1 MEKRKSFVVYDSFL
15 DMIEIV
21 PDKED
26 KLQLA
31 LAMLRYGLGR
41 EDMELENPYL
51 NAMFT
56 GIKANID
63 AAQNRYDRACSG
75 GVKGG
80 RPTSISQ
87 DEVQE
92 LKSVGK
98 TQKQVAQMLG
108 VSERTVKRYWNIV
121 SDDEGCQKVT
131 KGERCHNL
139 NDNDNDNVNDN
150 ENENNNKLTPSSE
163 NKAYRILDDGTY
175 IEVKDTPSIKV
186 SSYYIDDDN
195 CSADDDIEDYDLPF

>member
-15 DMIEIV
+15 DMVEMI

-26 KLQLA
+26 QLQLI
-31 LAMLRYGLGR
+31 LAVLRYGLGR

-98 TQKQVAQMLG
+98 TQKQVAEMLG
-108 VSERTVKRYWNIV
+108 VSINTVKRHWNIV
-121 SDDEGCQKVT
+121 EDDEGCQKVS
-131 KGERCHNL
+131 KGIKTHNL
-139 NDNDNDNVNDN
+139 NDNDNVNDN
-150 ENENNNKLTPSSE
+150 ENENENNNELTPSTEYKNS
-163 NKAYRILDDGTY
+163 TY
-175 IEVKDTPSIKV
+175 YD
-186 SSYYIDDDN
+186 IDDDIYYEKN
-195 CSADDDIEDYDLPF
+195 ANDDSLPF

>member
-1 MEKRKSFVVYDSFL
+1 MEKRKSFVIYDSFL
-15 DMIEIV
+15 DMVEMI

-26 KLQLA
+26 QLKLILA
-31 LAMLRYGLGR
+31 VLRYGLGR

-63 AAQNRYDRACSG
+63 AAQNRYDKACSG

-108 VSERTVKRYWNIV
+108 VSERTVKRYWNVV

-131 KGERCHNL
+131 KGETCRHHRRSREHRKIDRTAPTL
-139 NDNDNDNVNDN
+139 RSTLPGQSA
-150 ENENNNKLTPSSE
+150 ESPKLLFPRPVT
-163 NKAYRILDDGTY
+163 
-175 IEVKDTPSIKV
+175 
-186 SSYYIDDDN
+186 
-195 CSADDDIEDYDLPF
+195 

>member
-1 MEKRKSFVVYDSFL
+1 MEKRKSFVIYDSFL
-15 DMIEIV
+15 DMVEMI

-26 KLQLA
+26 QLKLILA
-31 LAMLRYGLGR
+31 VLRYGLGR
-41 EDMELENPYL
+41 EDMKLDNPYL
-51 NAMFT
+51 NAMFA

-108 VSERTVKRYWNIV
+108 VSERTVKRYWNTV

-131 KGERCHNL
+131 KGETCHNL

-150 ENENNNKLTPSSE
+150 DNKNNNKLSPSAEYKKS
-163 NKAYRILDDGTY
+163 TY
-175 IEVKDTPSIKV
+175 YD
-186 SSYYIDDDN
+186 IDDN
-195 CSADDDIEDYDLPF
+195 IYYEKNANDDCIPF